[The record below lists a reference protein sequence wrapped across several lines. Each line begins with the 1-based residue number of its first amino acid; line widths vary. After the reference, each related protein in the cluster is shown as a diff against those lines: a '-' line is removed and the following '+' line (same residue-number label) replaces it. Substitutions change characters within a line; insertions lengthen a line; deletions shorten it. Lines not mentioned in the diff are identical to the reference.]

1 MAEKA
6 ISLPF
11 TLDTYGKITVAT
23 DYSKIWSDRVRSVLC
38 TMIEERVMEPNF
50 GTKIALS
57 IFDGVETTVTDIKI
71 EVEQAFVK
79 FLSTLVLDYVEVTFD
94 EKSTDSSGAIYVEV
108 EYTLPNNKTD
118 SIVVAV
124 AAISRNQPAYQENL

>member
-11 TLDTYGKITVAT
+11 TLDTYGRIATAT
-23 DYSKIWSDRVRSVLC
+23 DFSKIWADRVRSVMC
-38 TMIEERVMEPNF
+38 TMIEERVMEPAF

-57 IFDGVETTVTDIKI
+57 MFDGVNDAVSDIKV

-79 FLSTLVLDYVEVTFD
+79 FLSTLVLDNVEVTFD
-94 EKSTDSSGAIYVEV
+94 EGSTDSSGAIFVEV

>member
-11 TLDTYGKITVAT
+11 KLDTYGRIATAT
-23 DYSKIWSDRVRSVLC
+23 DFSKIWADRVRSVMC
-38 TMIEERVMEPNF
+38 TMIEERVMEPTF

-57 IFDGVETTVTDIKI
+57 MFDGVRDAVPDIKV

-79 FLSTLVLDYVEVTFD
+79 FLSTLVLDNVEVTFD
-94 EKSTDSSGAIYVEV
+94 ENSTESSGAIFVEV

-118 SIVVAV
+118 SIIVAV

>member
-1 MAEKA
+1 
-6 ISLPF
+6 
-11 TLDTYGKITVAT
+11 
-23 DYSKIWSDRVRSVLC
+23 
-38 TMIEERVMEPNF
+38 MIEERVMEPNF

-57 IFDGVETTVTDIKI
+57 MFDGVSDAVSDIKV

-79 FLSTLVLDYVEVTFD
+79 FLSTLVLDKVEVTFD
-94 EKSTDSSGAIYVEV
+94 ESSTDSSGAIFVEV

>member
-11 TLDTYGKITVAT
+11 KLDTYGRIATAT
-23 DYSKIWSDRVRSVLC
+23 DFSKIWADRVRSVMC
-38 TMIEERVMEPNF
+38 TMIEERVMEPTF

-57 IFDGVETTVTDIKI
+57 MFDGVRDAVPDIKV

-79 FLSTLVLDYVEVTFD
+79 FLSTLVLDNVEVTFD
-94 EKSTDSSGAIYVEV
+94 ESNTDSSGAIFVEV

-118 SIVVAV
+118 SIIVAV